1 MHRAVQFC
9 SLRNHAYY
17 WRRRIPSS
25 RAYVDFSLGTRDW
38 RVAQQLS
45 CVLTLESERAF
56 GSLRE
61 GNMTEEQVKAFMKLC
76 FKKHQDKLR
85 NLTMLA
91 LDSGDSIQEEI
102 TANRVAAHA
111 HFALAQGGLDAQ
123 AAPTGDTEF
132 DRRVSKLADATADM
146 IWSEAGTER
155 MRHQISDFLGTQ
167 ATGIEL
173 ATGRMAK
180 LNAMAAA
187 ALSVAD
193 ELASRTGTS
202 QLEQSRELVALL
214 EQPDVSNIPAAAIDG
229 PRAPSQTTMTQQ
241 GIDEHNSMQG
251 AELDGTLEFARDMV
265 ARAVR
270 TGAHDAAW
278 GKVKLRVIEEF
289 VECTGCTTL
298 VSIRQADIWKW
309 MRILEQ
315 LPAAHGKDPIDA
327 ERTLHQRVENAQK
340 AGKAGFKT
348 IGAKTIKKNLSVL
361 GSLLKAAK
369 NAGFSELGNLSTAIQ
384 DRSVHIGATRTDRPR
399 FKTADLFALF
409 AGPIWTGCKSQSRRN
424 LPGDLIIQDGL
435 YWCPLIAAYTGVRR
449 EEIAGMQVADVD
461 ILAQTPAFVVRVNS
475 NRGLKTIASARTIP
489 IPAPILKLGFAKYV
503 TERQQRRDVDLF
515 PELAAR
521 AGIAKGTHSSF
532 GDKMDHHFNNAVD
545 LALGANRE
553 VDGRRKTFHSFRHYV
568 ATKLDNHDAVR
579 DKTVQDLLGHENV
592 GTTNRIYRDPTPLPI
607 MLDAIEKLP
616 DFTIAAQA
624 ALSHARVAAPRPRN
638 KKRTRT
644 AQNTACAN

>member
-1 MHRAVQFC
+1 MRRAVQFC
-9 SLRNHAYY
+9 SLRNQAYY
-17 WRRRIPSS
+17 WRRRIPGSD
-25 RAYVDFSLGTRDW
+25 AYVDFSLGTRDW

-61 GNMTEEQVKAFMKLC
+61 GSMTEEQVKAFMKLC
-76 FKKHQDKLR
+76 FKRHQDKLR
-85 NLTMLA
+85 NLTTLA
-91 LDSGDSIQEEI
+91 LDSGHAIQDEI
-102 TANRVAAHA
+102 VANRVAAHA
-111 HFALAQGGLDAQ
+111 HLALAQRGLNAQ
-123 AAPTGDTEF
+123 ADPTGDTEF
-132 DRRVSKLADATADM
+132 DRRVIKLADATADM

-180 LNAMAAA
+180 LNAMAATA
-187 ALSVAD
+187 HSVAD

-202 QLEQSRELVALL
+202 QLEQSRKLVALL
-214 EQPDVSNIPAAAIDG
+214 EQDVSNIPAAAIEE
-229 PRAPSQTTMTQQ
+229 PRAPSQTTMAQR

-327 ERTLHQRVENAQK
+327 DRTLIQRVANARM
-340 AGKAGFKT
+340 AGKDGFKT

-384 DRSVHIGATRTDRPR
+384 DRSVHIGAARTDRPR

-435 YWCPLIAAYTGVRR
+435 YWCPLISAYTGVRR

-461 ILAQTPAFVVRVNS
+461 LLAQTPAFVIRVNS
-475 NRGLKTIASARTIP
+475 NCGLKTIASARTIP

-503 TERQQRRDVDLF
+503 KERQQRRDVDLF
-515 PELAAR
+515 PELAAS
-521 AGIAKGTHSSF
+521 AAVVKGTHSSF
-532 GDKMDHHFNNAVD
+532 GDKIDHHFNKAVD

-592 GTTNRIYRDPTPLPI
+592 GTTNKIYRDPTPLPI

-644 AQNTACAN
+644 AQNTAYAN

>member
-1 MHRAVQFC
+1 MRRAVQFC
-9 SLRNHAYY
+9 SLRNQAYY
-17 WRRRIPSS
+17 WRRRIPGSD
-25 RAYVDFSLGTRDW
+25 AYVDFSLGTRDW

-61 GNMTEEQVKAFMKLC
+61 GSMTEEQVKAFMKLC
-76 FKKHQDKLR
+76 FKRHQDKLR
-85 NLTMLA
+85 NLTTLA
-91 LDSGDSIQEEI
+91 LDSGHAIQDEI
-102 TANRVAAHA
+102 VANRVAAHA
-111 HFALAQGGLDAQ
+111 HLALAQRGLNAQ
-123 AAPTGDTEF
+123 ADPTGDTEF

-187 ALSVAD
+187 AHSVAD

-202 QLEQSRELVALL
+202 QLEQSRKLVALL
-214 EQPDVSNIPAAAIDG
+214 EQDVSNIPAAAIEE
-229 PRAPSQTTMTQQ
+229 PRAPSQTTMAQR

-327 ERTLHQRVENAQK
+327 DRTLIQRVANARM
-340 AGKAGFKT
+340 AGKDGFKT

-384 DRSVHIGATRTDRPR
+384 DRSVHIGAARTDRPR

-435 YWCPLIAAYTGVRR
+435 YWCPLISAYTGVRR

-461 ILAQTPAFVVRVNS
+461 LLAQTPAFVIRVNS

-503 TERQQRRDVDLF
+503 KERQQRRDVDLF
-515 PELAAR
+515 PELAAS
-521 AGIAKGTHSSF
+521 AAVVKGTHSSF
-532 GDKMDHHFNNAVD
+532 GDKIDHHFNKAVD

-592 GTTNRIYRDPTPLPI
+592 GTTNKIYRDPTPLPI

-644 AQNTACAN
+644 AQNTAYAN